1 MSWFL
6 SVIISGLIFTAPGN
20 LSNFLTENFVRGN
33 APQVVVLTPQTV
45 IQGDETERLEKTFPL
60 NPNGRISVSNVNGSI
75 TVEAWDRNE
84 VKLEALKI
92 ADSKER
98 LSQVEIKIDATSD
111 YLKIETEYGDW
122 RNGQRNWNCNKDCR
136 LDVQYKL
143 MVPRNAVLNEIETV
157 NGSVIISNTAN
168 ITNAS
173 AVNGNV
179 KATNLRGTAKIETVN
194 GISEVDFDSIAND
207 GKILLST
214 VNGKVNLLLPSDI
227 DATLKADTV
236 NGSISNEFGLPIRK
250 GKYVGR
256 DLYGKIG
263 DGKVRINLESV
274 NGGLNIKRKQD
285 GKNIKNVTNLL
296 NMSADADGEDD
307 IDVDVNVNVDAVAKL
322 NKNIAKTVKESTKVA
337 VEQSLKLAEQAPLI
351 AEQAL
356 RDAEVAMKV
365 NAKEIE
371 RAQREAERAQR
382 VAQRDAERLG
392 REYARTYG
400 EAFQRDWKNF
410 GETFQKDW
418 AENFNGFSGKRI
430 EEQSDTF
437 EVKGTPKVTVD
448 ARNCD
453 VSVKGW
459 DRQEVKYRVTKLV
472 RGTAQPNVNVKV
484 NNTDTEVVI
493 KALSALEKAKISK
506 DNFEIVNVNAEL
518 ENVLIPNAPGNV
530 KIEVFVPKKSNLRIL
545 TDREIR
551 VEGISGN
558 IDLNGSEGS
567 INVRDSEGKLK
578 ITAATAMV
586 RVIGFSGEVDS
597 KTSNGTNFFEGDFVK
612 FFARTVE
619 GKIVLT
625 LPEDTN
631 AEIQANTKIHTE
643 GFDLKEFN
651 GDETRRRLGEGGK
664 IFNLNAE
671 DGEIL
676 VRSAKTLTQK

>member
-33 APQVVVLTPQTV
+33 VPQVVVLTPQTV
-45 IQGDETERLEKTFPL
+45 IQGDETERLDKTFPL
-60 NPNGRISVSNVNGSI
+60 NPNGRISLSNVNGSI

-84 VKLEALKI
+84 VKLEALKV

-111 YLKIETEYGDW
+111 YLKISTEYGDW
-122 RNGQRNWNCNKDCR
+122 RNGQRTWNCNKDCR
-136 LDVQYKL
+136 LEVQYKL

-157 NGSVIISNTAN
+157 NGSVTISNTAN

-207 GKILLST
+207 GKITLST

-296 NMSADADGEDD
+296 NMSADSDNEDD
-307 IDVDVNVNVDAVAKL
+307 IDVDVDVNVDSVAKI
-322 NKNIAKTVKESTKVA
+322 NKTIAKSVKESTKIA
-337 VEQSLKLAEQAPLI
+337 VEQSLKLAEQAPII

-356 RDAEVAMKV
+356 KDAEIAMKV

-371 RAQREAERAQR
+371 KAQREAERTQR
-382 VAQRDAERLG
+382 AAQRDAERLG
-392 REYARTYG
+392 REFARTYG
-400 EAFQRDWKNF
+400 EAFQ
-410 GETFQKDW
+410 KDW
-418 AENFNGFSGKRI
+418 AANFGGFSGKRI
-430 EEQSDTF
+430 EEQSNTF

-448 ARNCD
+448 AKNCD
-453 VSVKGW
+453 VSVRGW
-459 DRQEVKYRVTKLV
+459 DRQEVKYRVTKLM
-472 RGTAQPNVNVKV
+472 RGAAQPNVDVKV

-493 KALSALEKAKISK
+493 RALNAVEKAKISK

-518 ENVLIPNAPGNV
+518 DNVLIPNAPGNV

-558 IDLNGSEGS
+558 IDLKGNEGA
-567 INVRDSEGKLK
+567 INVRDSGGKLN
-578 ITAATAMV
+578 INAATALV

-612 FFARTVE
+612 FFAQTVE
-619 GKIVLT
+619 GKIILT
-625 LPEDTN
+625 LPEDAN
-631 AEIQANTKIHTE
+631 VDIQANTKIHTE

-651 GDETRRRLGEGGK
+651 ASENRRRIGEGGTT
-664 IFNLNAE
+664 FLLNA
-671 DGEIL
+671 DQGEIL
-676 VRSAKTLTQK
+676 VRSSKVLTTK

>member
-33 APQVVVLTPQTV
+33 VPQVVVLTPQTV
-45 IQGDETERLEKTFPL
+45 IQGDETERLDKTFPL
-60 NPNGRISVSNVNGSI
+60 NPNGRISLSNVNGSI

-84 VKLEALKI
+84 VKLEALKV

-111 YLKIETEYGDW
+111 YLKISTEYGDW
-122 RNGQRNWNCNKDCR
+122 RNGQRTWNCNKDCR
-136 LDVQYKL
+136 LEVQYKL

-157 NGSVIISNTAN
+157 NGSVTISNTAN

-207 GKILLST
+207 GKITLST

-296 NMSADADGEDD
+296 NMSADSDNEDD
-307 IDVDVNVNVDAVAKL
+307 IDVDVDVNVDSVAKI
-322 NKNIAKTVKESTKVA
+322 NKTIAKSVKESTKIA
-337 VEQSLKLAEQAPLI
+337 VEQSLKLAEQAPII

-356 RDAEVAMKV
+356 KDAEIAMKV

-371 RAQREAERAQR
+371 KAQREAERTQR
-382 VAQRDAERLG
+382 AAQRDAERLG
-392 REYARTYG
+392 REFARTYG
-400 EAFQRDWKNF
+400 EAFQ
-410 GETFQKDW
+410 KDW
-418 AENFNGFSGKRI
+418 AANFGGFSGKRI
-430 EEQSDTF
+430 EEQSNTF

-448 ARNCD
+448 AKNCD
-453 VSVKGW
+453 VSVRGW
-459 DRQEVKYRVTKLV
+459 DRQEVKYRVTKLM
-472 RGTAQPNVNVKV
+472 RGAAQPNVDVKV

-493 KALSALEKAKISK
+493 RALNAVEKAKISK

-518 ENVLIPNAPGNV
+518 DNVLIPNAPGNV

-558 IDLNGSEGS
+558 IDLKGNEGA
-567 INVRDSEGKLK
+567 INVRDSGGKLN
-578 ITAATAMV
+578 INAATALV

-612 FFARTVE
+612 FFAQTVE
-619 GKIVLT
+619 GKIILT
-625 LPEDTN
+625 LPEDAN
-631 AEIQANTKIHTE
+631 VDIQANTKIHTE

-651 GDETRRRLGEGGK
+651 APENRRRIGEGGTT
-664 IFNLNAE
+664 FLLNA
-671 DGEIL
+671 DQGEIL
-676 VRSAKTLTQK
+676 VRSSKVLTTK